1 VTSAFPFPFSI
12 PRLSVIAA
20 LVRRDYLVQR
30 SYRLAFVLDLFY
42 GAVNLLVFFFIS
54 QTFDDTATQDLDGAS
69 SYFAFASVGIAITI
83 VLQAASGG
91 LAHRLREEQLTGTLE
106 ALTAQ
111 PITTPEL
118 SFGLA
123 AFQFG
128 FGMLRAAFYLLLSA
142 LMFGVSF
149 ANADWF
155 GFTVI
160 LVTSG
165 AALASIGVVLGAVV
179 LVMKRGE
186 VLTGAVTFAMGL
198 VSGAYFPVDVLPSW
212 LQALGRFLPTRFAF
226 DGLRAAIFQ
235 GENWGGDALALT
247 AFALV
252 GLPLGVWCFGRGLL
266 HSRRAG
272 TISQY

>member
-1 VTSAFPFPFSI
+1 
-12 PRLSVIAA
+12 
-20 LVRRDYLVQR
+20 
-30 SYRLAFVLDLFY
+30 
-42 GAVNLLVFFFIS
+42 
-54 QTFDDTATQDLDGAS
+54 
-69 SYFAFASVGIAITI
+69 
-83 VLQAASGG
+83 
-91 LAHRLREEQLTGTLE
+91 
-106 ALTAQ
+106 
-111 PITTPEL
+111 
-118 SFGLA
+118 
-123 AFQFG
+123 
-128 FGMLRAAFYLLLSA
+128 MLRAAFYLLLSG

-149 ANADWF
+149 ANTDWF
-155 GFTVI
+155 GFTVV

-247 AFALV
+247 VFAV
-252 GLPLGVWCFGRGLL
+252 IGLPLGVWCFGRGLL

>member
-128 FGMLRAAFYLLLSA
+128 FGMLRAAFYLLLSG

-149 ANADWF
+149 ANTDWF
-155 GFTVI
+155 GFTVV

-247 AFALV
+247 AFAVV